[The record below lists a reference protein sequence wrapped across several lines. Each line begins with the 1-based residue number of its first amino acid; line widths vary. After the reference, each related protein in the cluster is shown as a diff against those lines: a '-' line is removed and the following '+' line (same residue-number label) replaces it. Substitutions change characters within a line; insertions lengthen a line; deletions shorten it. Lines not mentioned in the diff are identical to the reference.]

1 MLQEMKIPISESMK
15 AEIDRCK
22 TVYPIPKFSFNAF
35 THYVARATLEE
46 EL

>member
-1 MLQEMKIPISESMK
+1 MLKELS
-15 AEIDRCK
+15 RCLNVFPTPRFTFK
-22 TVYPIPKFSFNAF
+22 TF